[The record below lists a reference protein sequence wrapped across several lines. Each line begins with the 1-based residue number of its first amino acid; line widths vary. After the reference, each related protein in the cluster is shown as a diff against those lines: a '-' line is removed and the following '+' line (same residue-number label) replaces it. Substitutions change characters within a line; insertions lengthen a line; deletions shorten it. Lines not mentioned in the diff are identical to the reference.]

1 MNYVAV
7 RGRGV
12 REHVGM
18 TSTDTD
24 RPWTATRPTL
34 RLRWVLTDEGL
45 RMRWDAVP
53 TDAACEPLALQLDDS
68 ALAA

>member
-7 RGRGV
+7 RGPGV

-24 RPWTATRPTL
+24 CPLTAARPRL

-45 RMRWDAVP
+45 RMRWDAVA
-53 TDAACEPLALQLDDS
+53 TDVACEPLALQRDDS